1 MKELVKRLM
10 VEESGQGMT
19 EYALILA
26 LVSVVAIGVLVT
38 MSDEIQGVFTRIT
51 AGLSTAN

>member
-26 LVSVVAIGVLVT
+26 LVSVVAIGVLMT
-38 MSDEIQGVFTRIT
+38 MGEEIQQVFTNIT
-51 AGLSTAN
+51 AGLTDAN